1 MNAAEL
7 HAATHGRPYWMVRRH
22 PDGGYTALP
31 ANIGIDNPDSMVC
44 DPSYPDPWTALE
56 SIAPANRDKIFVIH
70 AECEGTLIIG
80 DLADIAEGNH
90 KA

>member
-1 MNAAEL
+1 
-7 HAATHGRPYWMVRRH
+7 MVRRH

-31 ANIGIDNPDSMVC
+31 ANIGNDTPDSMVS

-56 SIAPANRDKIFVIH
+56 SIAPAHRDKIYMIH
-70 AECEGTLIIG
+70 AECGGNVILG
-80 DLADIAEGNH
+80 DLDDIAEGKH